1 MEMNKNDSAKFNKLI
16 ELVQA
21 ANGAEV
27 HLSKYHPELIDRYLG
42 KIYGC
47 LTEFRYAMATG
58 DWSIY
63 DYCIEEMERL
73 IELGKK

>member
-1 MEMNKNDSAKFNKLI
+1 MNKSESEKFNELI
-16 ELVQA
+16 SCVQA

-63 DYCIEEMERL
+63 DDCIEEMKKL
-73 IELGKK
+73 VELGKK